1 MPGRILFCAVERAKA
16 YRFLKYAV
24 GGSQVPFRSLVAD
37 IVEMQRLR
45 SLGTRFRERARGL
58 PAFGRSPLAAL
69 LAARPFVL
77 GETDPAR
84 AADSLDSLHA
94 ASSAEGLL
102 GILAAQGALAD
113 PAQAAAFQAVARE
126 ALPDERAEEA
136 ERFLL
141 ACQAELA
148 PLGRSAT
155 DGKALWRIAART
167 LEFAA
172 RAGECWVSPGAS
184 LADLVPAIYHQQCQ
198 YFFEK
203 CDSIPPALRVAPLVA
218 VEGLPVP
225 GAYFSST
232 VARHLVE
239 HLSQPLDRLLKAA
252 PAARRM
258 PESAL
263 APAVTVA
270 LEAAT
275 YAQRHGMDLWESRGV
290 EAPQFS

>member
-1 MPGRILFCAVERAKA
+1 MSSRILFQAVERAKA

-45 SLGTRFRERARGL
+45 SLGARFRDRARGL

-69 LAARPFVL
+69 LAARPFFL
-77 GETDPAR
+77 GEADAAR
-84 AADSLDSLHA
+84 VAESLDALHA
-94 ASSAEGLL
+94 ATSTEGLL
-102 GILAAQGALAD
+102 EILAAQGALAD
-113 PAQAAAFQAVARE
+113 PGQAAAFQAVARE
-126 ALPDERAEEA
+126 AAPDERAGEA
-136 ERFLL
+136 ERFLE
-141 ACQAELA
+141 ACEAELS
-148 PLGRSAT
+148 PLSRAAA

-172 RAGECWVSPGAS
+172 RASECWISPGAS

-203 CDSIPPALRVAPLVA
+203 CDSIPPALRIAPLAV

-225 GAYFSST
+225 GVYFSST

-239 HLSQPLDRLLKAA
+239 HLSQPLPRLLKAA
-252 PAARRM
+252 PAARRL
-258 PESAL
+258 PASAL
-263 APAVTVA
+263 ADALTVA

-290 EAPQFS
+290 EAPYVA